1 MRTTGIMSRKEPCFD
16 VRDCYIE
23 KVIVLPE
30 LKYRYFRSHML
41 ESYDFIA
48 ENVGLMYSEYL
59 CDHYYLEHCLLIMGE
74 DSEDGI
80 LVESEGSDYARYTSY
95 QPNIKSYIREQLGM
109 VADSILLGEYGKQAN
124 GIWNISWDDI
134 TEQFELGIT
143 YENGFGEML
152 VVEIQKRDE
161 TIEVVMKEDG
171 LEIGYISLDDR
182 EECVEGVALLCDKA
196 EGISCNE
203 EMQGIVQSM

>member
-48 ENVGLMYSEYL
+48 ENVGLMYSEHL

-109 VADSILLGEYGKQAN
+109 VADSILLGEYGKQAT
-124 GIWNISWDDI
+124 GIWDISWDDI

-152 VVEIQKRDE
+152 VDEIQKRDE
-161 TIEVVMKEDG
+161 TIEVAMKEDG
-171 LEIGYISLDDR
+171 LEIGYVSLVDR
-182 EECVEGVALLCDKA
+182 EECVEGVTSLCDKD

-203 EMQGIVQSM
+203 EMQEIVQSM